1 MPDQLWRPQ
10 VNATWQI
17 VLSNPLNLP
26 PTTPTP
32 TPNVAIFDI
41 DLFENPKETI
51 DTLHRLGKKAIAYF
65 SAGSFEPDRPDSK
78 EFRAEDLGRKMDGW
92 PKERWVDIRSEN
104 VRRIM
109 GGRIELAAL
118 KGFDA
123 VDPDNVD
130 GYDNKNGLGLTKA
143 DSIDFIHFLAAKA
156 HSLNLSIGLKNAG
169 DIIPSVLPVV
179 DFSVN
184 EQCVQYK
191 EADQFLPFI
200 RAGKPVLHIE
210 YPEELKAK
218 VMRDICARTGHARE
232 AVGFSTVFKGMDLD
246 GVVEFLDGRK
256 ACTPTVS

>member
-1 MPDQLWRPQ
+1 MCFFS
-10 VNATWQI
+10 
-17 VLSNPLNLP
+17 LSLD
-26 PTTPTP
+26 PTVHFPHP
-32 TPNVAIFDI
+32 HF
-41 DLFENPKETI
+41 LFT
-51 DTLHRLGKKAIAYF
+51 
-65 SAGSFEPDRPDSK
+65 DSMVFPFFHK
-78 EFRAEDLGRKMDGW
+78 
-92 PKERWVDIRSEN
+92 
-104 VRRIM
+104 
-109 GGRIELAAL
+109 
-118 KGFDA
+118 
-123 VDPDNVD
+123 
-130 GYDNKNGLGLTKA
+130 DNKNGLGLTKA

-169 DIIPSVLPVV
+169 DIIPAVLPVV

-246 GVVEFLDGRK
+246 GVVEFVDGSK